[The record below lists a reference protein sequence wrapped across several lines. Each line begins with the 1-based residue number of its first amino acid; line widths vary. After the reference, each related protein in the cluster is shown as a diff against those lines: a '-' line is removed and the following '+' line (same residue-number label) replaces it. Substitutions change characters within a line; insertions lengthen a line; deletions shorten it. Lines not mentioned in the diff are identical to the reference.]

1 MQSIRTN
8 INDDIGVNAMSIA
21 GIQGKWQAA
30 YSLSKQRERLGLSL
44 LACAFLLHVHE
55 STLMDVENGVAL
67 PSEDMATRL
76 ELLGLSHVISMVNRD
91 VDCVLDLERLVYRKI
106 LALSADVR
114 ACLMAS
120 LGFYLSS
127 KRMLNEDIRRD
138 LVLTTLLH
146 QSGQWSPMGRGE

>member
-1 MQSIRTN
+1 MQCIRGSVC
-8 INDDIGVNAMSIA
+8 DDVGANTMTIA
-21 GIQGKWQAA
+21 VVRGKWQAA
-30 YSLSKQRERLGLSL
+30 YSLSMQREKLGLSL
-44 LACAFLLHVHE
+44 LACAVLLHVHE

-76 ELLGLSHVISMVNRD
+76 ELLGLSHVVSMVNRD
-91 VDCVLDLERLVYRKI
+91 VDYVLDLERLVYRKI

-114 ACLMAS
+114 ARLMAS